1 MALQAATPA
10 FAEAMASFCDAFDYS
25 FRSGINR
32 EFYGALRVHHLWVS
46 CCTDRAGGF
55 IYDDEIDIVFDSSH
69 SPVAAVRFSCPC
81 GRFGA
86 HFVSKYKCRFIS
98 VGPKKYEILHD
109 VVKTFGSFGKFVR
122 LNLFGAIVEVV
133 DCNSAEIVVNY
144 KGEKLR
150 VSHSEVSWAT
160 PEEAAAAA
168 ERISG

>member
-1 MALQAATPA
+1 MA
-10 FAEAMASFCDAFDYS
+10 
-25 FRSGINR
+25 
-32 EFYGALRVHHLWVS
+32 
-46 CCTDRAGGF
+46 
-55 IYDDEIDIVFDSSH
+55 
-69 SPVAAVRFSCPC
+69 
-81 GRFGA
+81 RFGA

-109 VVKTFGSFGKFVR
+109 VVKKFGSFGKFVR
-122 LNLFGAIVEVV
+122 LNLFGTIVEVV

-150 VSHSEVSWAT
+150 MSHSEISWAT